1 MALTAKGFYTGRR
14 SYWALVLPILVLIA
28 MFFYIPVALAFFW
41 SFFLERPFGGGSEF
55 VGFQNYDRVLSDPE
69 FWNAMW
75 RTLFFMLVAPGLSI
89 GLSLILALAADR
101 GIRIS
106 QAARN
111 IIIWPKAVAGASIG
125 VVFVFIFNPF
135 LGIFAPLNEIFPG
148 IWNPRIDGGDA
159 FITIVI
165 AQIWNG
171 IPFNFIILLSGLQAI
186 PDMLTKAAAM
196 DGSGPWRRIVD
207 LQLPLLTP
215 QLFLTFVLE
224 FVGTVVE
231 AFGLIDTMTQGG
243 PGGATNLLIYKI
255 YVDGFKAYDLS
266 GAATQTAILMMFV
279 IVMVILQ
286 VRLERFVKY
295 ER

>member
-1 MALTAKGFYTGRR
+1 MQAFYTGRGM
-14 SYWALVLPILVLIA
+14 YWALVAPILLLILL
-28 MFFYIPVALAFFW
+28 FFYVPVFLAFFW

-55 VGFQNYDRVLSDPE
+55 VGFQNFARVLSDPE
-69 FWNAMW
+69 FWNAMR
-75 RTLFFMLVAPGLSI
+75 RTLIFMVIAPGLAI
-89 GLSLILALAADR
+89 GISLMLALAADR
-101 GIRIS
+101 GLRIS
-106 QAARN
+106 HAARN

-135 LGIFAPLNEIFPG
+135 LGVFAPLNELAPG
-148 IWNPRIDGGDA
+148 IWNPRIDGTDA
-159 FITIVI
+159 YATIVV
-165 AQIWNG
+165 AQVWNG

-186 PDMLTKAAAM
+186 PDTLTKAASM
-196 DGSGPWRRIVD
+196 DGAGPWRRILD
-207 LQLPLLTP
+207 IQLPLLTP

-243 PGGATNLLIYKI
+243 PGGATTLLIYKI

-266 GAATQTAILMMFV
+266 GAATQTAVLVTFV
-279 IVMVILQ
+279 VIMVLLQ
-286 VRLERFVKY
+286 FRLEKYVKY

>member
-1 MALTAKGFYTGRR
+1 MGQGYYFGRWG
-14 SYWALVLPILVLIA
+14 YAALVAPILLLIG

-41 SFFLERPFGGGSEF
+41 SFFLERPFGGGSDF
-55 VGFQNYDRVLSDPE
+55 VGFQNFARVLSDDA
-69 FWNAMW
+69 FWEAMW
-75 RTLFFMLVAPGLSI
+75 RTLVFMVIAPVLAI

-101 GIRIS
+101 GLRLS
-106 QAARN
+106 QMARN
-111 IIIWPKAVAGASIG
+111 VIIWPKAVAGASIG

-135 LGIFAPLNEIFPG
+135 LGVFAPLNALFPG
-148 IWNPRIDGGDA
+148 TWNPRIDGTDA
-159 FITIVI
+159 FITIVV
-165 AQIWNG
+165 AQVWNG
-171 IPFNFIILLSGLQAI
+171 IPFNFIILLAGLQAI
-186 PDMLTKAAAM
+186 PDTLTKAAAM
-196 DGSGPWRRIVD
+196 DGAGPWRRILD

-243 PGGATNLLIYKI
+243 PGGATTLLIYKI

-266 GAATQTAILMMFV
+266 GAATQTVLLILFV
-279 IVMVILQ
+279 AVMVIIQ
-286 VRLERFVKY
+286 FRLERFVKY